1 MGLRRKPTSY
11 VFISTK
17 KMKISA
23 ALFALTQASEQ
34 DSGFHCWPGNEHA
47 PYCGCQKI
55 VRGPEFNM
63 VNATCTLTFPDV
75 ANHPH
80 GLALGADDLQ
90 MLTVASSFP
99 LPDQTDLQTNTY
111 VFTGF
116 EGLSHMN
123 QLDIVYFFRD
133 DRCVDPSSYE
143 WDRFEVNV
151 TTWGEAEVTCVD
163 YYQAHDGPLL
173 GNFNYDIARSH
184 QQYNLPIYGLD
195 NEASGMIDINS
206 HNVLADPDFDVELR
220 NVSALTATARS
231 PPTSKTTA
239 STSSSTRSTPLT
251 AESSN
256 TLSSSSAS
264 QTCPQ
269 KTTSTPSHLRGL
281 PRSCSSDF

>member
-1 MGLRRKPTSY
+1 
-11 VFISTK
+11 
-17 KMKISA
+17 MKISA
-23 ALFALTQASEQ
+23 ALFALTQATEQ

-55 VRGPEFNM
+55 VRGTEFNM

-80 GLALGADDLQ
+80 GSALGADDLQ

-151 TTWGEAEVTCVD
+151 TTWGEAEINCVD
-163 YYQAHDGPLL
+163 YYGAYAGPLL

-195 NEASGMIDINS
+195 NEATGMIDINS
-206 HNVLADPDFDVELR
+206 HNVLADPEFDVELR
-220 NVSALTATARS
+220 NVSAHHGHGSIVTDVENNCVNEFQYQVDAAHGGILEYAQFELCEPDLSAEDYQYTVPS
-231 PPTSKTTA
+231 SWTSQI
-239 STSSSTRSTPLT
+239 L
-251 AESSN
+251 
-256 TLSSSSAS
+256 LV
-264 QTCPQ
+264 
-269 KTTSTPSHLRGL
+269 
-281 PRSCSSDF
+281 